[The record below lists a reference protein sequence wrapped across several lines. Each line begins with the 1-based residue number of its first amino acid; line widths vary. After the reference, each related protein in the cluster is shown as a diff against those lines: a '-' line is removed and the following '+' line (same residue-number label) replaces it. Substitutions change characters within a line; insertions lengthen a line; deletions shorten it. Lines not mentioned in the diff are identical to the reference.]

1 MARYSRR
8 RWRQKKKQTKKKL
21 LNMRNKD
28 LFIWDLNKIMEGV
41 EDQSLAEPMAAT
53 IYSKAS
59 RMGIDD
65 AADYVDSMQEEGA
78 LDEERAQRIKSLLN
92 RNTRRR

>member
-28 LFIWDLNKIMEGV
+28 LFIWDLNKIMEEV
-41 EDQSLAEPMAAT
+41 EDQSLAETMAAT

-78 LDEERAQRIKSLLN
+78 LDEESAQRIKSLLN